1 MEHKSISEHRIFPSL
16 TGRFSYFRLEV
27 RNTQKGEF
35 CALLVYH
42 LAYRLLTDVL
52 WQPIGSGDPRR
63 KLSYW
68 ISWPL
73 SIRPI
78 GCPLLSVRNY
88 PYTLRNN
95 PEKHNLIYFASEA
108 SSHTCGKEA
117 SDIKAFNTNVTD
129 SGLTSK
135 VLVDLR
141 LVVMYRSCKE
151 IKHVLLVRP
160 GYRTQRDNRFL
171 ETSQLT
177 AAYKLTKHFA

>member
-160 GYRTQRDNRFL
+160 GYWTQRDNRFL